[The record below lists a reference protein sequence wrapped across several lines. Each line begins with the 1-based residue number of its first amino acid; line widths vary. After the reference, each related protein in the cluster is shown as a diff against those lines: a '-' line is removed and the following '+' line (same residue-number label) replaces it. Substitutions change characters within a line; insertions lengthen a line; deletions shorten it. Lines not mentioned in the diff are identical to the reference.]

1 MKIKFFLLSIFVAF
15 GVRAQVPF
23 ELLITE
29 IMADP
34 TPSRGLPEIE
44 YLELY
49 NNSAA
54 MIQLRNYTLQYNTSE
69 VNLPSFELASAQYVI
84 LVRRGNEANF
94 SDIANVLALQRL
106 SLVNAGTRLRLLH
119 GNSVVHE
126 VNYAATWY
134 AQGKTEGYALEMI
147 DMNYPCVE
155 KENWTSSASEN
166 GGTPAIA
173 NASARTNPDSTPP
186 QLQFFEATTPVQ
198 IVLNFDEKLDTL
210 AAKEHQNYRFSN
222 NATLTQINFGT
233 DNKTIS
239 LGLSEEIPENE
250 LVDITIQNMTDC
262 SGNVAADFMIS
273 VGNLSPA
280 DSGVVVLNE
289 VLFNPKT
296 GGGDYIE
303 LYNRSENSVSL
314 KNWSFATLDADNEQ
328 LLEVISTFNLVIEP
342 NDFLVFTENE
352 AFLSDFFPQYQKR
365 NVVLVDK
372 LPALRNTD
380 GTVLLLNN
388 ENRIYDRFD
397 YKENLHHPIID
408 DPDGVALEKLS
419 AEKPSN
425 AVGNWQSAS
434 EESQFGTPG
443 YENSQRIAAISE
455 NERVWVEPE
464 IFTPDMD
471 GLADQAEL
479 KFVLQTNG
487 NVVTVQVMSVAG
499 AVIKVLA
506 QSKLLGNEGSVS
518 WDGTD
523 QNGNALPVGYYVF
536 VADVF
541 TPNGVT
547 ERFKRKVVLG
557 RLN

>member
-1 MKIKFFLLSIFVAF
+1 MKVKFFLLSILVSFGTVA
-15 GVRAQVPF
+15 QIPH

-44 YLELY
+44 YLEVY
-49 NNSAA
+49 NNSSAT
-54 MIQLRNYTLQYNTSE
+54 IQLSNYTLQYSTFE
-69 VNLPSFELASAQYVI
+69 VDLPNYELADNQYVI

-94 SDIANVLALQRL
+94 SDFQNILGLQRL
-106 SLVNAGTRLRLLH
+106 SLINSGTRLRLLR
-119 GNSVVHE
+119 GNTVVHE
-126 VNYAATWY
+126 VNYAAIWY
-134 AQGKTEGYALEMI
+134 ASGKTEGYALEMI
-147 DMNYPCVE
+147 DINYPCVE
-155 KENWTSSASEN
+155 KENWTSSASAN
-166 GGTPAIA
+166 GGTPGTA
-173 NASARTNPDSTPP
+173 NASARTNPDTKPP
-186 QLQFFEATTPVQ
+186 QLQFFEASTTVQ

-210 AAKEHQNYRFSN
+210 VVKERQNYRFSN
-222 NATLTQINFGT
+222 NTILTQISVGT
-233 DNKTIS
+233 DNKTVS
-239 LGLSEEIPENE
+239 LELSEEIPENE
-250 LVDITIQNMTDC
+250 LVDITIQNLTDC
-262 SGNVAADFMIS
+262 SGNVAADFVIS
-273 VGNLSPA
+273 VGNLNPA

-303 LYNRSENSVSL
+303 LYNRSEKPVSL
-314 KNWSFATLDADNEQ
+314 KNWSFATLNANNE
-328 LLEVISTFNLVIEP
+328 LLAEVISIFNVVIEP
-342 NDFLVFTENE
+342 KDYLVFTENE
-352 AFLSDFFPQYQKR
+352 AFLSDFFPQYEKE
-365 NVVLVDK
+365 NVMLVDK

-388 ENRIYDRFD
+388 DNRLFDRFD
-397 YKENLHHPIID
+397 YNEKLHHPIID
-408 DPDGVALEKLS
+408 DPDGVSLEKLS
-419 AEKPSN
+419 ADKPSSEG
-425 AVGNWQSAS
+425 GNWQSAS
-434 EESQFGTPG
+434 EQSQFGTPG
-443 YENSQRIAAISE
+443 YENSQRISAESE
-455 NERVWVEPE
+455 TQMVWVEPE

-471 GLADQAEL
+471 GQADQAEL
-479 KFVLQTNG
+479 KFALQTNG

-506 QSKLLGNEGSVS
+506 QNKLLGNEGSVS

-541 TPNGVT
+541 TPTGVT